1 MGAYLYNGTSPLGD
15 NSSDILTGDYE
26 GLIDISLDLAHI
38 HEQLQTTW
46 PIDSFVGTK
55 IEIIDGETNGFIY
68 DTGFISPA
76 GTYDGSI
83 ETVIPRRNST
93 TSPKARYYYHRC
105 NSICPNARNCSG
117 FNGRIPGSPNK
128 KRISGYGGRKT

>member
-46 PIDSFVGTK
+46 PFDSFVGAK
-55 IEIIDGETNGFIY
+55 
-68 DTGFISPA
+68 
-76 GTYDGSI
+76 
-83 ETVIPRRNST
+83 
-93 TSPKARYYYHRC
+93 
-105 NSICPNARNCSG
+105 
-117 FNGRIPGSPNK
+117 
-128 KRISGYGGRKT
+128 

>member
-1 MGAYLYNGTSPLGD
+1 MGAYLYNGTSPVGD

-46 PIDSFVGTK
+46 PIDSFVGAK

-83 ETVIPRRNST
+83 PTIL
-93 TSPKARYYYHRC
+93 
-105 NSICPNARNCSG
+105 G
-117 FNGRIPGSPNK
+117 FPPVNLGQLNLDQ
-128 KRISGYGGRKT
+128 